1 MDELLGWQRHIEGDD
16 DDDDDDE
23 DLLELLDIEGD
34 EDELIGAKGSKKR
47 ARLKRKLARKAR
59 GGVNQRRSSNRKG
72 RLLLFGGQ
80 NTAVAVGSLRIAT
93 TVQEICRVDRLF
105 ISAINTGT
113 PLSNAAFNV
122 SDITVGV
129 KSQLTALSPLP
140 GILFTPD
147 NTAMFQGLGFDT
159 IQPGTEFSVLIQT
172 VAIGDI
178 FTFGA
183 VATALR

>member
-1 MDELLGWQRHIEGDD
+1 MDELVGWQRYVGE

-23 DLLELLDIEGD
+23 DLLDMLDIEGD
-34 EDELIGAKGSKKR
+34 DEELIGAKGSKKR
-47 ARLKRKLARKAR
+47 ARLKALARKAR
-59 GGVNQRRSSNRKG
+59 GGVNKRRGINRKG

-80 NTAVAVGSLRIAT
+80 ETAVAVGALRIST

-105 ISAINTGT
+105 ISAINAGT

-159 IQPGTEFSVLIQT
+159 VQPGTEFSVLIQT

>member
-1 MDELLGWQRHIEGDD
+1 MDELTGWERAIGEDD
-16 DDDDDDE
+16 DDDLLDE
-23 DLLELLDIEGD
+23 FDIEGD
-34 EDELIGAKGSKKR
+34 EDELVGAASERRKRR
-47 ARLKRKLARKAR
+47 ARAKRRRA
-59 GGVNQRRSSNRKG
+59 GGVRQARHVGRRG

-80 NTAVAVGSLRIAT
+80 NTAVAAGGLLIAT

-105 ISAINTGT
+105 ISAINAGT
-113 PLSNAAFNV
+113 PLSNAAFNIQ
-122 SDITVGV
+122 DIKVGV

-140 GILFTPD
+140 GIMFTPD

-159 IQPGTEFSVLIQT
+159 VQPGTEFSVLIEAA
-172 VAIGDI
+172 AIGDV